1 MSTWVLVVAGLLLAI
16 AAVMAIIR
24 LVRGPSPIDRVL
36 ATDVLIAVVVGVLA
50 IEAAVSQHSYTVPVM
65 LVLSLVA
72 FAGTV
77 AMARFVAGRAG
88 AVRGREEDDA

>member
-1 MSTWVLVVAGLLLAI
+1 MSTWVLVVAGVLLAL
-16 AAVMAIIR
+16 AAVMAIVR

-50 IEAAVSQHSYTVPVM
+50 IEAAVSQHAYTVPVM

-77 AMARFVAGRAG
+77 AMARFVAGRASTMRSG
-88 AVRGREEDDA
+88 EEEDA

>member
-1 MSTWVLVVAGLLLAI
+1 MSDWVLVVAGVLLAA
-16 AAVMAIIR
+16 AAVMAIVR

-50 IEAAVSQHSYTVPVM
+50 IEAAVSQHAYTVPVM

-77 AMARFVAGRAG
+77 AMARYVASRA
-88 AVRGREEDDA
+88 ATMRTDEEDDA

>member
-1 MSTWVLVVAGLLLAI
+1 MSTWVLIVAGVLLAV
-16 AAVMAIIR
+16 AAVMAIVR

-50 IEAAVSQHSYTVPVM
+50 IEAAVSQQSYTVPVM

-72 FAGTV
+72 FAGTI
-77 AMARFVAGRAG
+77 AMARFVAGRASS
-88 AVRGREEDDA
+88 VRRGEEEDA

>member
-1 MSTWVLVVAGLLLAI
+1 MSACVLVVAGVLLAV
-16 AAVMAIIR
+16 AAVLAIVR

-50 IEAAVSQHSYTVPVM
+50 IEAAMSRHSYTVPVM
-65 LVLSLVA
+65 LMLSLVA

-77 AMARFVAGRAG
+77 AMARFVAGRAST
-88 AVRGREEDDA
+88 VRSSEEEDA